1 MPLKHLKGFATQL
14 WMDTRDIHAIA
25 ISLENWATGPSTV
38 SGARLDYIKSELM
51 APGEISFTSDPQL
64 GKVQN
69 LEKNRE
75 VAPIFSSCGIM
86 MNYGYLNG
94 CLMFMDVLWFLNMSF
109 GF

>member
-1 MPLKHLKGFATQL
+1 MLSPYPWKIGPQGHL
-14 WMDTRDIHAIA
+14 
-25 ISLENWATGPSTV
+25 

-75 VAPIFSSCGIM
+75 VAPIFSSCGLM